1 MTVFAY
7 YRVST
12 DHQDYES
19 QRIGVLDYARRAG
32 LTIDKEFLDNGV
44 SGAIIAQKRNL
55 GKLLRE
61 MKDNDTIITA
71 ELSRLGRSAV
81 DVIKTCETI
90 SKKNVNCYL
99 VKQAMQI
106 DNTPMGKLMTAILSA
121 FSEME
126 RDLISQRTKEGMA
139 RRKAAGKQIGRQRG
153 TKNATHKLD
162 GKHQKIVNL
171 LKEGMSKR
179 QIARRTHVS
188 PPTISR
194 FIQTNPALFVA

>member
-99 VKQAMQI
+99 VKQSMQI

-126 RDLISQRTKEGMA
+126 RDLISQRTK
-139 RRKAAGKQIGRQRG
+139 
-153 TKNATHKLD
+153 NATHKLD

-171 LKEGMSKR
+171 FKEGMSKR